1 MRSESKLA
9 RRNEV
14 RRVRPLEAERVEEGA
29 EAGRDSSQGLKF
41 YDPFYRDTE
50 RR

>member
-14 RRVRPLEAERVEEGA
+14 RRMRPLEAERIEEGGVA
-29 EAGRDSSQGLKF
+29 VKDSSQGIKF